1 MCAGKGWGTCGCGGH
16 GGILVTA
23 ACSEKPTFVIDDI
36 IYAYAYAYAY
46 AYVYVCVIGCGTRR
60 TGLAA
65 AARSD
70 DVLREHRRLTQLAS
84 YIYCGPTAWRPPPPC
99 SGGPHAWKLPSNVV
113 KPASLNA
120 M

>member
-1 MCAGKGWGTCGCGGH
+1 MCGEGMGCVWVWRARRYFSDRSVQRKANFRHRGYNICICIWKCICICMCYRLWYTC
-16 GGILVTA
+16 
-23 ACSEKPTFVIDDI
+23 
-36 IYAYAYAYAY
+36 
-46 AYVYVCVIGCGTRR
+46 R